1 MSMSLA
7 DAPELVEYQDEPQQL
22 KSGSPGKN
30 GFARLEFARRGEH
43 TDLVREAH
51 RVPLQ
56 VQQALY
62 WDEGFPGMP
71 YVFILSPTGGMLQG
85 DRHALDIT
93 LGPGAQAHVT
103 TQSATKIYEMDANY
117 ASQLQHIRL
126 SEGAYLEYLPDITI
140 PFKHS
145 RFLSQ
150 TCISISATATLLYAE
165 VLMPGRKHMD
175 GELFQYDVF
184 SSWVR
189 AERLNGVELFTE
201 KLVIE
206 PERMPLRAVGVMGP
220 FDVLGTV
227 LLLTSRSRAE
237 RVFEEVP
244 AAFTMSEGWAAG
256 ASHLPNDAG
265 LLYKILGTESHVV
278 LEQVRKFWA
287 LVRRETVG
295 VPLPIARKF

>member
-1 MSMSLA
+1 MMLA
-7 DAPELVEYQDEPQQL
+7 DAPELAQYQDEPKQL
-22 KSGSPGKN
+22 PSGSAGKN
-30 GFARLEFARRGEH
+30 GFVRMEFARRGER

-85 DRHALDIT
+85 DRHALDII
-93 LGPGAQAHVT
+93 LGPDAQAHIT

-117 ASQLQHIRL
+117 ATQLQRISL
-126 SEGAYLEYLPDITI
+126 AEGAYLEYLPDITI

-150 TCISISATATLLYAE
+150 TCISLAATATLLYAE

-184 SSWVR
+184 SSLVR
-189 AERLNGVELFTE
+189 AERPDGVELFTE
-201 KLVIE
+201 KFVIE
-206 PERMPLRAVGVMGP
+206 PGQMPIRDIGVMGP
-220 FDVLGTV
+220 FDVLGNV
-227 LLLTSRSRAE
+227 LLLTGRSIAN
-237 RVFEEVP
+237 RVFEETP
-244 AAFTMSEGWAAG
+244 AVFNLSEGWAAG

-265 LLYKILGTESHVV
+265 LVYKVLGRESHIV
-278 LEQVRKFWA
+278 LAQVNKFWA
-287 LVRRETVG
+287 VVRRETVG
-295 VPLPIARKF
+295 IPLPITRKY

>member
-1 MSMSLA
+1 MRMRLA
-7 DAPELVEYQDEPQQL
+7 DAPELAQYQDEPKQL
-22 KSGSPGKN
+22 PSGSPGKN
-30 GFARLEFARRGEH
+30 GFVRMEFARRGER
-43 TDLVREAH
+43 TELVREAH

-62 WDEGFPGMP
+62 WDEGIPGMP

-85 DRHALDIT
+85 DRHALDII
-93 LGPGAQAHVT
+93 LGPSAQAHIT
-103 TQSATKIYEMDANY
+103 TQSATKIHEMDANY
-117 ASQLQHIRL
+117 ASQIQHISL
-126 SEGAYLEYLPDITI
+126 AEGAYLEYLPDITI

-175 GELFQYDVF
+175 SELFQYGVF
-184 SSWVR
+184 SSCTR

-237 RVFEEVP
+237 RVFAEAP
-244 AAFTMSEGWAAG
+244 AAFNMSEEWAAG
-256 ASHLPNDAG
+256 ASHLPNNAG
-265 LLYKILGTESHVV
+265 LIFKILGTESHTVV
-278 LEQVRKFWA
+278 EQVRKFWA

-295 VPLPIARKF
+295 VPLPITRKF